1 MMQLEAYSQ
10 RIYSKENS
18 KDDKLKQNSFCN
30 CIFLTALHPFLVS
43 MEIMIFF
50 LFFFFT
56 KTNCSNL
63 NLTPT
68 QGSLVDKAARAHRQ
82 ELGLN
87 QLQVIT

>member
-1 MMQLEAYSQ
+1 MQLEAYSQ

-18 KDDKLKQNSFCN
+18 KVDKLKQNSFYN
-30 CIFLTALHPFLVS
+30 CIFLTAFYPFLVS
-43 MEIMIFF
+43 MEIMIFSV
-50 LFFFFT
+50 FFT
-56 KTNCSNL
+56 KMNCSNL
-63 NLTPT
+63 NLTPI

>member
-10 RIYSKENS
+10 RIYSKENIEG
-18 KDDKLKQNSFCN
+18 DKLKQNSFCN
-30 CIFLTALHPFLVS
+30 CISLTVFYPFLVS

-50 LFFFFT
+50 FSPT
-56 KTNCSNL
+56 KTKCSNL
-63 NLTPT
+63 NLMPI

-82 ELGLN
+82 DLGLN